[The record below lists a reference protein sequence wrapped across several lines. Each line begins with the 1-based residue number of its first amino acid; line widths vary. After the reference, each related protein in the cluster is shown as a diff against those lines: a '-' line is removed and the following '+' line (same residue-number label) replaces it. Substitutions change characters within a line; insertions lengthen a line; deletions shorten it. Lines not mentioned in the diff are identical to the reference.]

1 MVQWL
6 KRTTL
11 ATAVVLAAVGVAWG
25 SGGIFPIQID
35 GISPHEIE
43 EENLHA
49 VWEDIAPTSSLPTV
63 GVGTRVVMEAHHDSI
78 VTLAWEITAAPDGD
92 AVNLG
97 LTGTDT
103 LFTFVADSIGQ
114 YEVSLTV
121 NDEVDASTLWITA
134 AEYVGVGT
142 FGGATPSSPECGVC
156 HSSKADSW
164 ANTSHATSTE
174 RNMTTS
180 YMNQGCMSCHA
191 TGFDSTAWSD
201 DLGFLFPATGA
212 GVYDSV
218 LAIEPSQAL
227 GFGVQCEAC
236 HGPGSEHAGYTSMNE
251 TSSSY
256 NSAVCAQC
264 HDEPSHHPE
273 VVAWDVSLHG
283 SYADITGNGHAGS
296 SSCTR
301 CHTAQ
306 GFVEETIRGGA
317 AASYDHPDPVTC
329 AACHD
334 PHDAPG
340 PANLRRGSVAEA
352 CTACHTL
359 RLSGYSGIHHS
370 HQGSMLAGI
379 DGMELPGYDYPVSA
393 HSQVSEACAECHMA
407 GLPGFLTDA
416 VAAEEISIGEASR
429 IVGGHT
435 FDVVGMWQF
444 AGDTVETEFVN
455 DVGCIE
461 CHGPVS
467 TEFVEISKQS
477 IMDLLDELKAM
488 LPILEA
494 DSRGF
499 KAGNPVFTGAELT
512 AAEEAAAFNWY
523 FVTNDGS
530 YGVHNH
536 DYAASLLRASIA
548 EVQITSVPGEIV
560 SITDAPNDQ
569 GKVVRVM
576 WNAFPAED
584 SGTDAITAYQVL
596 RWDDDLGEEGEW
608 VIAGEVMASG
618 ISRYAI
624 DVSTDYDTPAGEEAA
639 NSYFQIA
646 GIAGDMTHVSE
657 VDSGA
662 SVDNLEPMAP
672 ALAKYAPDTDVLS
685 WAPSHSMDVQ
695 YYAIYKNRMNTGIN
709 LGNAPYLVVADT
721 MAVVEGNFRYGIV
734 AVDFSGNVSVLNPSA
749 VINAYD
755 VSVNPAPAT
764 TALLGNAP
772 NPFNPSTEV
781 SYQLHEAA
789 KVQLTVYNILGQ
801 PVRTLVSGTQAAGNH
816 SVNWDGRDSN
826 GLHVASGAYLYVM
839 TTENGFRSTG
849 RMLLLR

>member
-1 MVQWL
+1 MVQQI
-6 KRTTL
+6 KRAAL
-11 ATAVVLAAVGVAWG
+11 AMTVVLAAVGVAWG
-25 SGGIFPIQID
+25 SGGIFPIQIE

-49 VWEDIAPTSSLPTV
+49 VWADIAPTSGLPTV
-63 GVGTRVVMEAHHDSI
+63 EAGTRVVMEAHHDSI
-78 VTLAWEITAAPDGD
+78 VTMAWEITAAPDGD
-92 AVNLG
+92 VVNLG

-142 FGGATPSSPECGVC
+142 IGGATPSSPQCGTC
-156 HSSKADSW
+156 HSSKVDGW
-164 ANTSHATSTE
+164 ELTSHATATQ
-174 RNMTTS
+174 RNLTVGFMS
-180 YMNQGCMSCHA
+180 QSCMECHA

-201 DLGFLFPATGA
+201 DFGFLFPAPGA

-218 LAIEPSQAL
+218 LAIEPSQSVQ
-227 GFGVQCEAC
+227 FNVQCESC
-236 HGPGSEHAGYTSMNE
+236 HGPGSEHAGYTAENQISD
-251 TSSSY
+251 SY
-256 NSAVCAQC
+256 NAAVCAQC
-264 HDEPSHHPE
+264 HDEPSHHPQPI
-273 VVAWDVSLHG
+273 AWASSAHG
-283 SYADITGNGHAGS
+283 TYADITGSGHAS
-296 SSCTR
+296 SASCTR

-306 GFVEETIRGGA
+306 GFVEETINGGA
-317 AASYDHPDPVTC
+317 AAAYDYPEPITC

-334 PHDAPG
+334 PHDKPG
-340 PANLRRGSVAEA
+340 EHNLRRGSVAEA
-352 CTACHTL
+352 CTGCHTL

-379 DGMELPGYDYPVSA
+379 DGIELPGYDYPVSA
-393 HSQVSEACAECHMA
+393 HSQVSEACATCHMA
-407 GLPGFLTDA
+407 GLPGFITDA
-416 VAAEEISIGEASR
+416 VTAEQISIGEASR

-435 FDVVGMWQF
+435 FNVTGMWQF
-444 AGDTVETEFVN
+444 AGDTVETHFVN
-455 DVGCIE
+455 STGCIE
-461 CHGPVS
+461 CHGEVS
-467 TEFVEISKQS
+467 IEFVELSQQS
-477 IMDLLDELKAM
+477 IMDLLDELKSI
-488 LPILEA
+488 LPVLEA

-512 AAEEAAAFNWY
+512 AAEEAGAFNWY
-523 FVTNDGS
+523 FVNNDNS

-536 DYAASLLRASIA
+536 DYAAALLRASIA
-548 EVQITSVPGEIV
+548 EVQKTSTPGEIV

-569 GKVVRVM
+569 GKAVRVM
-576 WNAFPAED
+576 WNAFPAEE
-584 SGTDAITAYQVL
+584 SGTDAITAYQVM
-596 RWDDDLGEEGEW
+596 RWDDEIGVEGEW
-608 VIAGEVMASG
+608 VIAGEVMANG
-618 ISRYAI
+618 GSRYAL
-624 DVSTDYDTPAGEEAA
+624 DVATDYDTPVGGETEY
-639 NSYFQIA
+639 SFFQIA
-646 GIAGDMTHVSE
+646 GIAGDMTHVSA

-672 ALAKYAPDTDVLS
+672 AQAKFAPDTDVLS

-789 KVQLTVYNILGQ
+789 KVQMTVYNILGQ